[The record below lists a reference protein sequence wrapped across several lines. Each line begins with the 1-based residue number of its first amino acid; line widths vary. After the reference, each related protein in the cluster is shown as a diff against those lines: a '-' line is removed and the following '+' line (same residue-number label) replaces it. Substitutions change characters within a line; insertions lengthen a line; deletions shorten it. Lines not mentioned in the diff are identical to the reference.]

1 MKTEHETEIEFGI
14 SVLDSST
21 ELSTEMQNRLMMR
34 RKPKPA
40 TGRPA
45 LAAKVQAKKPALAVV
60 EKLTGQK
67 NDSVKNNSVNPV
79 ATKNDSVNPKAS
91 WVKVM
96 LETMT
101 LDYFFDEYLEI
112 DMPERERMRMG
123 YVLAAWAVK
132 AGKPKVTEM
141 SKLGFE
147 VRIHKTKII
156 EKMFKKWAKPVLTAL
171 KQD

>member
-1 MKTEHETEIEFGI
+1 MNSF
-14 SVLDSST
+14 
-21 ELSTEMQNRLMMR
+21 RLER
-34 RKPKPA
+34 
-40 TGRPA
+40 GGSF
-45 LAAKVQAKKPALAVV
+45 VGGFQ
-60 EKLTGQK
+60 
-67 NDSVKNNSVNPV
+67 
-79 ATKNDSVNPKAS
+79 
-91 WVKVM
+91 
-96 LETMT
+96 
-101 LDYFFDEYLEI
+101 DEYLEI